1 MSVKFSDKPDF
12 SSEKGV
18 GLVEVVIALLIIM
31 VAALGIANLQT
42 SSLIAAQASSVHFT
56 LDQLSS
62 EMLETLRAN
71 SGDASAGSLDLSSEG
86 SSSDLVEAWGER
98 VSEQLHSG
106 SATITCSSD
115 DCEINISWIE
125 EIDGTDRTRTFLT
138 RTPL

>member
-1 MSVKFSDKPDF
+1 MSVTFSGKPDF

-71 SGDASAGSLDLSSEG
+71 SEDASAGSLDLTSEG
-86 SSSDLVEAWGER
+86 SANDLVAAWGDR

-106 SATITCSSD
+106 SATITCTAG
-115 DCEINISWIE
+115 DCEISISWIE
-125 EIDGTDRTRTFLT
+125 EIDGTDRTRVFLT